1 MQQTMTRED
10 VQELLDNGVIGSHKD
25 NRKSVALK
33 FATVK
38 QLSPLRIKLDGDS
51 ASLPYSPIFA
61 GVINID
67 LNDRVVCLMVG
78 TTVIILGSVNKGK
91 EEIPEQYRVGD
102 IYVSTLATSPAS
114 KFGGTWVQI
123 SNRFLY
129 ASSGDSLQT
138 GGASTVTLTNETV
151 PSHRHRVRCNY
162 AYAGWNGTSPSL
174 YNTYWAAGNF
184 QGSGRIGN
192 FIDVTDDNNT
202 IVENTGGGGAHENM
216 PPYITVYMWRRT
228 A

>member
-1 MQQTMTRED
+1 MQQVMTRED
-10 VQELLDNGVIGSHKD
+10 VQELLDNEVIGSHKD
-25 NRKSVALK
+25 NGKSVVLK

-102 IYVSTLATSPAS
+102 IYVSTLATSPAN
-114 KFGGTWVQI
+114 KFGGIWAQI

-129 ASSGDSLQT
+129 ASSDNSLQT
-138 GGASTVTLTNETV
+138 GGASTVTLSINEM
-151 PSHRHRVRCNY
+151 PSHDHMP
-162 AYAGWNGTSPSL
+162 AGTVSASAVTAFTSKR
-174 YNTYWAAGNF
+174 GGDIF
-184 QGSGRIGN
+184 GSDGAFVISSVEIGAN
-192 FIDVTDDNNT
+192 
-202 IVENTGGGGAHENM
+202 GGGQPHNNM
-216 PPYITVYMWRRT
+216 PPYITVYMWHRI

>member
-1 MQQTMTRED
+1 MRQTLTRED
-10 VQELLDNGVIGSHKD
+10 VQELLDNEVIGSHKD
-25 NRKSVALK
+25 SGKSVILK

-38 QLSPLRIKLDGDS
+38 QLNPLRIKLDGDS

-67 LNDRVVCLMVG
+67 LDDRVVCLMVG
-78 TTVIILGSVNKGK
+78 TIVVILGSVNKGK

-129 ASSGDSLQT
+129 ASSDNSLQT
-138 GGASTVTLTNETV
+138 GGASTVALSIDEM
-151 PSHRHRVRCNY
+151 PSHTHT
-162 AYAGWNGTSPSL
+162 GSTSGIDYGNDWSPGDNWSFSVASAASWTTTRSL
-174 YNTYWAAGNF
+174 NIN
-184 QGSGRIGN
+184 
-192 FIDVTDDNNT
+192 
-202 IVENTGGGGAHENM
+202 NTGGGQAHNNM

>member
-1 MQQTMTRED
+1 MQQMMTRED
-10 VQELLDNGVIGSHKD
+10 VQELLDNEVIGSHKD
-25 NRKSVALK
+25 SRKSVVLK

-38 QLSPLRIKLDGDS
+38 QLNPLRIKLDGDS

-129 ASSGDSLQT
+129 ASSNNSLQT
-138 GGASTVTLTNETV
+138 GGASTVTLSIDEMPNHFHDIQKQVGSNSDPFTSWKAATV
-151 PSHRHRVRCNY
+151 PSGSFY
-162 AYAGWNGTSPSL
+162 GFGYGTARSL
-174 YNTYWAAGNF
+174 GK
-184 QGSGRIGN
+184 
-192 FIDVTDDNNT
+192 
-202 IVENTGGGGAHENM
+202 GGGAAHNNM
-216 PPYITVYMWRRT
+216 PPYITVYMWRR
-228 A
+228 AA

>member
-1 MQQTMTRED
+1 MQQIMTRED
-10 VQELLDNGVIGSHKD
+10 VQELLDNKVIGSHND
-25 NRKSVALK
+25 SGKSVVLK

-38 QLSPLRIKLDGDS
+38 QLNPLRIKLDGDS

-78 TTVIILGSVNKGK
+78 TTIIILGSVNKGK
-91 EEIPEQYRVGD
+91 EEIPEQYRIGD

-129 ASSGDSLQT
+129 ASSGASLKT
-138 GGASTVTLTNETV
+138 GGSSSVILTIEQMPSHDHNDGTNESIFLGQVSGIASVAT
-151 PSHRHRVRCNY
+151 
-162 AYAGWNGTSPSL
+162 AAIAAQGTRA
-174 YNTYWAAGNF
+174 T
-184 QGSGRIGN
+184 
-192 FIDVTDDNNT
+192 TK
-202 IVENTGGGGAHENM
+202 TGGGAAHDNM